1 MPTPVPIRSQP
12 GVKRDGTQFEGDFY
26 VDAQW
31 TRFNR
36 GLPRKIG
43 GYKSISS
50 ALLEKVYGINSY
62 SQNNVQYV
70 AVGSESMLQ
79 QVQVTS
85 SGAFAGINN
94 RTPAGLVNDPN
105 NLWQFDVFNN
115 SVSATDTVLIAHAAP
130 NLADISSDTE
140 TDIWYGDLTGTGALT
155 ATSMDPQSG
164 GVVVLSPY
172 LVTYGNGGG
181 RGRRSPRQGTHHA
194 DLA

>member
-1 MPTPVPIRSQP
+1 MPYTFSKSAELMLLYPPIL
-12 GVKRDGTQFEGDFY
+12 
-26 VDAQW
+26 
-31 TRFNR
+31 R
-36 GLPRKIG
+36 GSPR
-43 GYKSISS
+43 
-50 ALLEKVYGINSY
+50 LKVYGINSY

-105 NLWQFDVFNN
+105 NLWQLDVFNN
-115 SVSATDTVLIAHAAP
+115 SVRATDTVLIAHAAP

-140 TDIWYGDLTGTGALT
+140 TDIWYGDITGTGALT